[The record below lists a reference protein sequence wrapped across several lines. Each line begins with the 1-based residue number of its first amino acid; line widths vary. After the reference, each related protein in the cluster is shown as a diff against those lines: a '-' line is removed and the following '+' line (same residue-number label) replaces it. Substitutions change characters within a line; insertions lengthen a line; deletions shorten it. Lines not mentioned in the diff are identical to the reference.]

1 MLARIETPRPGI
13 LRLCYG
19 PTVLNL
25 QAAVPDLSLQYF
37 FRILLHSAYILHA
50 PRVETGLF
58 VLGERL
64 SFTRLGASCTAQ
76 NLAPVPAYLA
86 LAFSG
91 TASKNA
97 AIQLRASHRSCKWRA
112 LELTKTP
119 LMSTCQ
125 PEQRACA
132 LPDAAPFRMIVPS
145 TGVRIITYVGDMITQ
160 LVIK

>member
-86 LAFSG
+86 WPS
-91 TASKNA
+91 
-97 AIQLRASHRSCKWRA
+97 Q
-112 LELTKTP
+112 
-119 LMSTCQ
+119 
-125 PEQRACA
+125 A
-132 LPDAAPFRMIVPS
+132 LPARTLLYNCVHLIAHANGARWS
-145 TGVRIITYVGDMITQ
+145 
-160 LVIK
+160 